1 MIHLVGVQHFGEVV
15 GDIGRAGDVVAGSDL
30 DLLGGDADEQDG
42 FGGHESDQPGIAAM
56 RSGVVMMG
64 CMVAPL
70 GLRVRFATG
79 GLWLETAN
87 TNEASD
93 NCFRGARPVTA
104 CGEMNFAPWWR
115 GWKPWAR
122 KCKANRGQGCSP
134 CGVAASDQVTAQRQ
148 SHCRTDEQPAR
159 RLDATTPAATPQSG
173 GISMRECKLTCGARR
188 GCRALV

>member
-1 MIHLVGVQHFGEVV
+1 MSWRAAIWTFSAVMPMSRMDSVGTNP
-15 GDIGRAGDVVAGSDL
+15 IR
-30 DLLGGDADEQDG
+30 
-42 FGGHESDQPGIAAM
+42 PGIAAM

-134 CGVAASDQVTAQRQ
+134 CGVAASDQVTAQ
-148 SHCRTDEQPAR
+148 PAVS
-159 RLDATTPAATPQSG
+159 LPH
-173 GISMRECKLTCGARR
+173 
-188 GCRALV
+188 